1 MINSDNHETRRL
13 EISHRMIELDAL
25 TGDDFTEELETENA
39 ALLAELKSLGVRKR
53 TALSVESAAA
63 EAAEAASGESSEGR
77 EYRELRSKVGLNRYI
92 EAATEKR
99 AVSGA
104 EAEFN
109 QMFGVG
115 LHRFPLEILAPVE
128 TRAKTGVD
136 TAVGVNRW
144 LDRLFSVSAAARV
157 GVTFESVP
165 AGTKSYPVVT
175 KTGAAGAQRGRTE
188 EAAIATWSIDVSE
201 LKPTRNSVH
210 AVFSREDDLR
220 NPGLQIGAH
229 ARSEDGGFRRG

>member
-1 MINSDNHETRRL
+1 MKRSDSLDLEIRGFKTRLNELALQDTLSDVETTECGELEGKLKVAETKFRAAKLSEDSETRAA
-13 EISHRMIELDAL
+13 EELD
-25 TGDDFTEELETENA
+25 
-39 ALLAELKSLGVRKR
+39 
-53 TALSVESAAA
+53 
-63 EAAEAASGESSEGR
+63 GESSEGR

-165 AGTKSYPVVT
+165 AGTKSYPVT
-175 KTGAAGAQRGRTE
+175 KTGATGKQRGRTE
-188 EAAIATWSIDVSE
+188 EAAIAAWTVGVTE
-201 LKPTRNSVH
+201 LKPTRKQR
-210 AVFSREDDLR
+210 SRCFL
-220 NPGLQIGAH
+220 P
-229 ARSEDGGFRRG
+229 RG

>member
-1 MINSDNHETRRL
+1 MINSDNHEVRRL
-13 EISHRMIELDAL
+13 EIQDRLMVLDAL
-25 TGDDFTEELETENA
+25 TGDGFTDELQKENEG
-39 ALLAELKSLGVRKR
+39 LLTELKTLGVRKR

-63 EAAEAASGESSEGR
+63 EAAEAASESGEGR

-144 LDRLFSVSAAARV
+144 LDRLFSVSAAKRV

-165 AGTKSYPVVT
+165 PGTKSYPVT

-188 EAAIATWSIDVSE
+188 DAAIATWTVGVSE

-210 AVFSREDDLR
+210 AVSAERMIYETPDCRRRSRA
-220 NPGLQIGAH
+220 I
-229 ARSEDGGFRRG
+229 